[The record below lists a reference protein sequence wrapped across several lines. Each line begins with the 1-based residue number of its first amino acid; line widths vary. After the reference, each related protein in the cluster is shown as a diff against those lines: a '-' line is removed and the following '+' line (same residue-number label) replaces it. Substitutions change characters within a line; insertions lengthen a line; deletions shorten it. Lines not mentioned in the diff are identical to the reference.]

1 MKEQLAKIRSEALA
15 AFGQAQS
22 AAELDSLRVQ
32 YLGKKGELTAV
43 LKMMGKL
50 PAEER
55 PAMGQLANE
64 VRSALEAAIAAIE
77 KKLADEG
84 YKNVTIS
91 KAGSTYTFSGQ
102 DKLGYDS
109 KFTWDVD
116 TDLVE
121 VITYTLNGKETTAPA
136 GETITYTSNWIVVNG
151 KGVQTDVIP
160 EAGDVI
166 DTDMLAITVDG
177 GKPEYIKN
185 GSTYTVEAK
194 DGSTTAKIGADYVA
208 YGDASAALNADTV
221 VTTGFVKYTIMNADD
236 TESSSDYVVAGEAPA
251 AVTGANGTGFIYTVG
266 DVDKGYLA
274 YSSAIPAA
282 DMTGDVVVYRGYV
295 TVTYVDTN
303 DIGITGE
310 EVVKY
315 NETSLEVTYGVGFR
329 DGCDC
334 WY

>member
-1 MKEQLAKIRSEALA
+1 M
-15 AFGQAQS
+15 
-22 AAELDSLRVQ
+22 
-32 YLGKKGELTAV
+32 
-43 LKMMGKL
+43 
-50 PAEER
+50 
-55 PAMGQLANE
+55 
-64 VRSALEAAIAAIE
+64 
-77 KKLADEG
+77 
-84 YKNVTIS
+84 TIS

-194 DGSTTAKIGADYVA
+194 DGSTTAQDRRDYVA

-221 VTTGFVKYTIMNADD
+221 VTTGFVKYTIMNA
-236 TESSSDYVVAGEAPA
+236 G
-251 AVTGANGTGFIYTVG
+251 
-266 DVDKGYLA
+266 
-274 YSSAIPAA
+274 
-282 DMTGDVVVYRGYV
+282 
-295 TVTYVDTN
+295 
-303 DIGITGE
+303 
-310 EVVKY
+310 
-315 NETSLEVTYGVGFR
+315 
-329 DGCDC
+329 
-334 WY
+334 